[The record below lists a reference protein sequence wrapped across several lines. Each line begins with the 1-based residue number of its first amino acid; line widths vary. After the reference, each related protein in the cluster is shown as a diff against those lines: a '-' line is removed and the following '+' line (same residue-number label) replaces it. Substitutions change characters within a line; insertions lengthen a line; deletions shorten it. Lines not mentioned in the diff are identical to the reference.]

1 MTTEI
6 NSSNF
11 EAEVLKHPGPV
22 LVDFYTAGCAPCRM
36 MEPILAEIAEERS
49 GQLKVVKL
57 DAGES
62 YELAA
67 QFRLTGFPSFILF
80 KGGQVQKQIT
90 GSRSKK
96 MFTAWLDEAN

>member
-11 EAEVLKHPGPV
+11 EAEVIKHPGPV
-22 LVDFYTAGCAPCRM
+22 LVDFYTVGCGPCRM
-36 MEPILAEIAEERS
+36 MAPILDEIAKERS

-57 DAGES
+57 DAGQS
-62 YELAA
+62 YEVAA

-80 KGGQVQKQIT
+80 KNGEVQKQIT

-96 MFTAWLDEAN
+96 VFTSWLDEAN

>member
-6 NSSNF
+6 SQSNF
-11 EAEVLKHPGPV
+11 ETEVIKHPGPV
-22 LVDFYTAGCAPCRM
+22 LVDFYTVGCSPCRIM
-36 MEPILAEIAEERS
+36 APILDEIADERR

-57 DAGES
+57 DAGQY

-67 QFRLTGFPSFILF
+67 QYQISGFPSFILF
-80 KGGQVQKQIT
+80 KNGEVQRQIT

-96 MFTAWLDEAN
+96 AFTAWLDEAN